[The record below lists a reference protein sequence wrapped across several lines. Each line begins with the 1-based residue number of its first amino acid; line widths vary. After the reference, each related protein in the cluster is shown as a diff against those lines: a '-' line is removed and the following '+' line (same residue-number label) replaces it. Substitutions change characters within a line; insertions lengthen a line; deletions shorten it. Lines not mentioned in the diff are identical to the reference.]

1 MESKSGLLKLGFV
14 KNLAYNTKGQNC
26 MTFLSKQTGRKISF
40 AELNDFIES
49 SDFTLEYLDKDG
61 KTSTKDE
68 SFSFRFRLPWNDK
81 SGEALYGYF
90 SREEL
95 ETSFSGVQWGN
106 DSFNPT
112 KKKVNLKKYGYVDP
126 SCFEKLK
133 DICGKTI
140 SENQFS
146 DFITSELHYYNGAGH
161 TKFPDGTEVA
171 ADSGK
176 FIKFSTSLTNSK
188 GDEVIGWFTKGLRG
202 KYEGISWGTEKD
214 FKTAQKLREQFYVGR
229 MVFDSIEDCN
239 VFLDN
244 LRRKTIPEPWEYK
257 RKKDE
262 KFKNPIL
269 KSYLEFELDRLFYEQ
284 ESLNYPDRIIVN
296 NSKSKVL
303 FNTNLI
309 DKFGHD
315 LIIVGTLLEI
325 SNRNYIGELEISPS
339 KMNLRKMNFDPSKDP
354 MPPTFFKDINEII
367 FHGDWEI
374 DQDMSKYE
382 HIIEERKERFPE
394 KYRELTAD
402 DLGLKLDNAINFAK
416 KIAQRNYKFI
426 VPMYYPSAKRIQLL
440 MPIYLETSYTSHPD
454 FALVLTPHTQEKL
467 YTPETIL
474 GLDEVYQDARL
485 IAKPEESWLNPE
497 MIE

>member
-1 MESKSGLLKLGFV
+1 MEDKTGLLKLGFV
-14 KNLAYNTKGQNC
+14 KNLKRNEKGQNC
-26 MTFLSKQTGRKISF
+26 ISMLSRLVGREIQ
-40 AELNDFIES
+40 LDDINTFIES
-49 SDFTLEYLDKDG
+49 QDFKIEYIDNNGNVSEKDSALGFCFKLPWQDNEGNDVYGHFTKNGSKFVGITWGAKNPNKSINLRKYGFITNKCWDKLKSICDKDI
-61 KTSTKDE
+61 KESTI
-68 SFSFRFRLPWNDK
+68 
-81 SGEALYGYF
+81 GE
-90 SREEL
+90 
-95 ETSFSGVQWGN
+95 
-106 DSFNPT
+106 
-112 KKKVNLKKYGYVDP
+112 
-126 SCFEKLK
+126 
-133 DICGKTI
+133 
-140 SENQFS
+140 
-146 DFITSELHYYNGAGH
+146 FITSDIEYYNGAGH
-161 TKFPDGTEVA
+161 TVFPNGTAVTSETA
-171 ADSGK
+171 K
-176 FIKFSTSLTNSK
+176 FIKFGTSLSTIE
-188 GDEVIGWFTKGLRG
+188 GELIAGWFTKGKRG
-202 KYEGISWGTEKD
+202 RFDGISWGTEKD
-214 FKTAQKLREQFYVGR
+214 FKSAQKLREQFYVGR
-229 MVFDSIEDCN
+229 MTFDSIDNCN
-239 VFLDN
+239 VFMESLKK
-244 LRRKTIPEPWEYK
+244 KTIPEPWEYK
-257 RKKDE
+257 RKKEE

-284 ESLNYPDRIIVN
+284 EVLGNPDTIIFN
-296 NSKSKVL
+296 ERKDKVL

-315 LIIVGTLLEI
+315 LIIVGTLLVI
-325 SNRNYIGELEISPS
+325 SNKDYIADLEISPS
-339 KMNLRKMNFDPSKDP
+339 KMNLRKMGFDSSKEP

-374 DQDMSKYE
+374 DQDMEKYE

-394 KYRELTAD
+394 KYQELTAD

-454 FALVLTPHTQEKL
+454 FALVLTPHTNEKL